1 MWLTPHPFTPSLYP
15 VGKDLVI
22 PLFKPPEHFRRSSL
36 MGDGPFERD
45 ILLYFRGDV
54 GLQRY
59 ERYSRGIR
67 QKYYK

>member
-1 MWLTPHPFTPSLYP
+1 
-15 VGKDLVI
+15 
-22 PLFKPPEHFRRSSL
+22 